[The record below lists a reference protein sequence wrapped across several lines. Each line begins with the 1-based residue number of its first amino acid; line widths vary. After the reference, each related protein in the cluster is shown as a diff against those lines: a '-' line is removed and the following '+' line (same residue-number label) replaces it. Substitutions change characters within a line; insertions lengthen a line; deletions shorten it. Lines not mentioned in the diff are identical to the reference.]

1 MFRDLIAPILFTIAA
16 LAVINFVGDFAFTT
30 TQTQNEEQTM
40 QASAPEPE
48 AEPKAEPEAQPE
60 PQTEPAVEAQPAVAP
75 ETPAE
80 PAPPAKPEPAAA
92 AAVEA
97 PVSQATAL
105 EGDADKG
112 HSLFRKKC
120 MVCHT
125 TAKGDKDRTGPNLWS
140 IVGRERASSKT
151 FNYSNAMKMR
161 GGTWS
166 EADISS
172 FIAGPRSFIPD
183 TKMTFAG
190 LKNAIERADIIAYL
204 KTQTD

>member
-1 MFRDLIAPILFTIAA
+1 MFRDLIAAILFTIAA
-16 LAVINFVGDFAFTT
+16 LAIINFAGDFAFTT
-30 TQTQNEEQTM
+30 TQTQNEEHTM
-40 QASAPEPE
+40 EASAPV
-48 AEPKAEPEAQPE
+48 PEAQPE
-60 PQTEPAVEAQPAVAP
+60 AEPEPQAEPAAEEAQPAVEPEAP
-75 ETPAE
+75 VE
-80 PAPPAKPEPAAA
+80 PATPAKPEPAAA
-92 AAVEA
+92 VEA
-97 PVSQATAL
+97 PAPQASAL

-112 HSLFRKKC
+112 HGLFRKKC

-125 TAKGDKDRTGPNLWS
+125 IAKGDKDRTGPNLWS
-140 IVGRERASSKT
+140 IVGRERASSKS
-151 FNYSNAMKMR
+151 FNYSNTLKMR

-190 LKNAIERADIIAYL
+190 LKDAEDRADIIAYL

>member
-16 LAVINFVGDFAFTT
+16 LAVINFVGDFAFKT

-40 QASAPEPE
+40 QASAPEHQ
-48 AEPKAEPEAQPE
+48 AEPEAEPEAQPE
-60 PQTEPAVEAQPAVAP
+60 PQAEPAAEAQPAVAP

-80 PAPPAKPEPAAA
+80 PVPTAKPEPAAA
-92 AAVEA
+92 DEV
-97 PVSQATAL
+97 PVPQATAL

-190 LKNAIERADIIAYL
+190 LKNAEDRADIIAYL

>member
-1 MFRDLIAPILFTIAA
+1 M
-16 LAVINFVGDFAFTT
+16 
-30 TQTQNEEQTM
+30 E
-40 QASAPEPE
+40 ASAPEPE
-48 AEPKAEPEAQPE
+48 AEAQPAAEAQPDAEAQTAVVPESPAEPEP
-60 PQTEPAVEAQPAVAP
+60 
-75 ETPAE
+75 
-80 PAPPAKPEPAAA
+80 

-97 PVSQATAL
+97 PAPQASAL

-125 TAKGDKDRTGPNLWS
+125 IAKGDKDRTGPNLWS

-151 FNYSNAMKMR
+151 FNYSNTLKMR
-161 GGTWS
+161 GGTWN

-190 LKNAIERADIIAYL
+190 LKNAEDRADIIAYL